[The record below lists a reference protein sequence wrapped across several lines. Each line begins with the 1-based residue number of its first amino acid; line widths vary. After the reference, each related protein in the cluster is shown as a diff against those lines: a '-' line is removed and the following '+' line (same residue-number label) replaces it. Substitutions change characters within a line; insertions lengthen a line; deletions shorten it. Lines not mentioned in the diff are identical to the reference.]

1 MKKII
6 LKNSFVSMALQ
17 VINIVMNFLT
27 RKLLIQY
34 IGVEWLGINATLASL
49 LSTFSLAELGI
60 NSVICFYLYAPLRDG
75 DNAEINH
82 VINIYRILYK
92 CIGAIFLTA
101 SLLSMFF
108 VPHILTG
115 VAITYE
121 VYAVYVI
128 MIITSVSSY
137 FLSYRRVLLDA
148 DQKQYM
154 AKKNDI
160 FWGLICGVAQIIL
173 LIRFKSY
180 VVFLSAGILKTVGSN
195 LYLYRKCGRLYPF
208 LGIQKCSMGEL
219 VKTVKKMKEALFIQ
233 IASYVYTGT
242 DNLIISMF
250 VNTVQVGYLSNYA
263 IISNT
268 VKVIVRSILY
278 PLTPIIGSIVCKDS
292 TSSKKVFRLCTLA
305 AYAIAGMSCIPLL
318 VLSQDFV
325 CSVFA
330 GGYLLGSMIPIL
342 LAGDIVMDVIQ
353 IPSCGLIKGMGLFR
367 HENRACVAGALT
379 NIIVSLLLVQR
390 YGIAGVLGGTVVSQ
404 IVFFIIRSIT
414 VFRHCLAGDTENK
427 IKGYYRDFVKFL
439 SIFILLSAACQK
451 IYQHMSGLAFILR
464 FLCGGILC
472 EILFCFA
479 FIIFWNKGMREICRL
494 LFNK

>member
-1 MKKII
+1 
-6 LKNSFVSMALQ
+6 MALQ

-219 VKTVKKMKEALFIQ
+219 VKTVKK
-233 IASYVYTGT
+233 
-242 DNLIISMF
+242 
-250 VNTVQVGYLSNYA
+250 
-263 IISNT
+263 
-268 VKVIVRSILY
+268 
-278 PLTPIIGSIVCKDS
+278 
-292 TSSKKVFRLCTLA
+292 
-305 AYAIAGMSCIPLL
+305 
-318 VLSQDFV
+318 
-325 CSVFA
+325 
-330 GGYLLGSMIPIL
+330 
-342 LAGDIVMDVIQ
+342 
-353 IPSCGLIKGMGLFR
+353 
-367 HENRACVAGALT
+367 
-379 NIIVSLLLVQR
+379 
-390 YGIAGVLGGTVVSQ
+390 
-404 IVFFIIRSIT
+404 
-414 VFRHCLAGDTENK
+414 
-427 IKGYYRDFVKFL
+427 
-439 SIFILLSAACQK
+439 
-451 IYQHMSGLAFILR
+451 
-464 FLCGGILC
+464 
-472 EILFCFA
+472 
-479 FIIFWNKGMREICRL
+479 
-494 LFNK
+494 